1 MSMLFLQDLPDAD
14 VRHLAGWL
22 PAVQADALHATLLEG
37 IPWET
42 HRIRMFGRWVDSP
55 RLSCWMGD
63 ADARYRYSGA
73 DFLPHPWPA
82 VLLPLRDRLQEA
94 LGTRFN
100 SVLLNRYRSGADSM
114 GWHSDDEPELGPQPV
129 IASLSLGAARR
140 FLLRR
145 RDRPAVKREFLL
157 AEGDLFVMAGST
169 QTHYQHALPKS
180 LRVHG
185 ERINLTFRWILAE
198 CSASKDQQC
207 QREDL
212 TRSTAADNTPRP
224 KRR

>member
-1 MSMLFLQDLPDAD
+1 MSMLFPQDLPDAD

-22 PAVQADALHATLLEG
+22 PPVQADALHATLLEA

-63 ADARYRYSGA
+63 TDARYRYSGA
-73 DFLPHPWPA
+73 DFLPHPWPSA
-82 VLLPLRDRLQEA
+82 LLPLRDRLQEERGA
-94 LGTRFN
+94 RFN
-100 SVLLNRYRSGADSM
+100 SVLLNRYRSGTDSM

-145 RDRPAVKREFLL
+145 RDDHTLKASYLL
-157 AEGDLFVMAGST
+157 GHGDLLVMSGST

-180 LRVHG
+180 ARIQA
-185 ERINLTFRWILAE
+185 ERINLTFRLI
-198 CSASKDQQC
+198 
-207 QREDL
+207 
-212 TRSTAADNTPRP
+212 TAR
-224 KRR
+224 